1 LGSISNL
8 YARNVKS
15 SAVQRCY
22 ESTARF
28 RSKRSQPPPRS
39 LEDEMLD
46 TVLLAAGV
54 VGLLLTVAYAY
65 ACERM

>member
-1 LGSISNL
+1 
-8 YARNVKS
+8 
-15 SAVQRCY
+15 VQHCY

-28 RSKRSQPPPRS
+28 RSKRSQPPRS

>member
-1 LGSISNL
+1 MKRRRAFGQ
-8 YARNVKS
+8 
-15 SAVQRCY
+15 SAC
-22 ESTARF
+22 E
-28 RSKRSQPPPRS
+28 PPRS

>member
-15 SAVQRCY
+15 SAVQHCY

-28 RSKRSQPPPRS
+28 RSKRSQPPRS